1 MSNYAKWY
9 LGIVILLGQAFV
21 SYADDDCL
29 IIPGQQVGSIK
40 LNDSLSSVRKHIGK
54 HNMLVEEIPLDE
66 DTHLKHVTV
75 YPENEEKQLV
85 LQLDENERV
94 EAIIIDRVTEDEV
107 PCYHNKEGIV
117 IGLTLRDIEKMNGKP
132 FKLTGFDW
140 DFQGTVS
147 SWEDGHLE
155 NVMRGLAVR
164 LLPDAD
170 DKYSEIVGEEIFM
183 SSHPEM
189 QQVNPTVNH
198 IEVYKYKAKRQ
209 TQVSH

>member
-1 MSNYAKWY
+1 MSKYVMWY
-9 LGIVILLGQAFV
+9 LGVVLFLGQASP

-29 IIPGQQVGSIK
+29 IIPGKQVGNIK
-40 LNDSLSSVRKHIGK
+40 LGESLISVRDHIGK
-54 HNMLVEEIPLDE
+54 NNMLVEEIPLDE
-66 DTHLKHVTV
+66 DKHLKHVTI
-75 YPENEEKQLV
+75 YPEDEEKQLV

-117 IGLTLRDIEKMNGKP
+117 IGLTLHDIEKMNGKP

-147 SWEDGHLE
+147 SWENGNLE
-155 NVMRGLAVR
+155 NIMRGLAVR
-164 LLPDAD
+164 LHPDAD
-170 DKYSEIVGEEIFM
+170 DKYNEIIGEEIFM

-189 QQVNPTVNH
+189 QQVNPTVSH
-198 IEVYKYKAKRQ
+198 IEVYKYKAKKQ
-209 TQVSH
+209 TQLSN